1 MAHSNGEEL
10 EKRGVMH
17 PHPFFGL
24 VAAVLAV
31 IPAWKIVSKAGY
43 NGAWSL
49 LIFVPL
55 VNLIMMYVFAFSEW
69 PVEKPGAP

>member
-1 MAHSNGEEL
+1 VG
-10 EKRGVMH
+10 GFMH

-24 VAAVLAV
+24 LAV
-31 IPAWKIVSKAGY
+31 ILAIIPAWKVVAKAGY

-55 VNLIMMYVFAFSEW
+55 VNIVMMYVFAFSEW
-69 PVEKPGAP
+69 PKERQTMP

>member
-1 MAHSNGEEL
+1 
-10 EKRGVMH
+10 MH

-24 VAAVLAV
+24 VAAILAV